1 MMRHSLFLGILFL
14 FVGTVT
20 FAQEQEKNELIQQ
33 RIEFISEQLENEAPD
48 LTNLF
53 DQLFYYYDNPINL
66 NNTTIDQLS
75 DLGLLTD
82 LQINDLFLHLKLFGK
97 LLTVYELQSL
107 PYWDMQTIQMVLP
120 FIRVDDRLDNL
131 SVTLK
136 EALKQGKFESF
147 FRYQTIL
154 EDKNAYSSV
163 SDSVLASSNSYYY
176 GNPDHYYT
184 RLRYSYRTNL
194 SAGITGDKDPG
205 EKFAGTAQPYGF
217 DFISAHAFYKGGKY
231 IKSVALGDYQVQIG
245 QALNL
250 WSGYAFGKTADV
262 TNVKKSANPLKPY
275 TSVDEN
281 RFLRGAAA
289 DFGYKNFSLLT
300 FYSNKGVDAT
310 IIADSLVE
318 EQEFAS
324 SINLSGLHR
333 TNSEIAKKD
342 AFKETM
348 AGGNLRYQK
357 RNFSLGIASVY
368 QGYNKTFSKS
378 IQPYNQFD
386 FRGKNFVTSSA
397 DYSFVFKNMSFF
409 GEGSYSSFSQK
420 WAHLHGVLV
429 ALDPTVSFSVL
440 YRNYDKAYQSLYNN
454 AFAEGSNTQNE
465 RGLYIGMKIKLP
477 GAWTLNAYADYFSFP
492 GMRYLVDAP
501 SHGHE
506 FLVQPTYRPNK
517 KMELYFRY
525 REQVKPKNSR
535 ALSDG
540 TVTAIE
546 DVRQRNFRINFAYTV
561 TDGITLKS
569 RVEFTTVSRLSS
581 VQDVGMLLY
590 QDLLIRPKKWPV
602 DFAFR
607 YAFYDTDS
615 YDSRLY
621 AFESNALYVFSVP
634 AYFYQGT
641 RAYAMVRW
649 SFLRKFDLWA
659 RYAVNIY
666 SNKVALG
673 TGAQQ
678 INANTKSEV
687 TLQLRMTL

>member
-1 MMRHSLFLGILFL
+1 MRWPSLLILGVFLACSNFSY
-14 FVGTVT
+14 
-20 FAQEQEKNELIQQ
+20 AQEQEKNELIQQ
-33 RIEFISEQLENEAPD
+33 RIEFISEQLEDEAPD

-53 DQLFYYYDNPINL
+53 DQLYYYYDNPINL
-66 NNTTIDQLS
+66 NNTTVEQLT

-97 LLTVYELQSL
+97 LLTIYEIQSL

-120 FIRVDDRLDNL
+120 FVRVDDRLDNL
-131 SVTLK
+131 SVSLK

-154 EDKNAYSSV
+154 EDKNAYADV
-163 SDSVLASSNSYYY
+163 PDSILQNSNSYYH

-194 SAGITGDKDPG
+194 SIGITADKDPG
-205 EKFAGTAQPYGF
+205 EKFGGSAQPYGF

-231 IKSVALGDYQVQIG
+231 LKAVALGDYQVQIG
-245 QALNL
+245 QGLKL

-262 TNVKKSANPLKPY
+262 TNVKKNANSLKPY

-281 RFLRGAAA
+281 RFLRGAAV
-289 DFGYKNFSLLT
+289 DLGYKNFSLLT
-300 FYSNKGVDAT
+300 FYSTKGVDAT
-310 IIADSLVE
+310 IIADSLLE

-342 AFKETM
+342 AFQETM
-348 AGGNLRYQK
+348 AGGNLRYQV
-357 RNFSLGIASVY
+357 RNLSLGVASVF
-368 QGYNKTFSKS
+368 QGYNKVFNKELK
-378 IQPYNQFD
+378 PYNQFD
-386 FRGKNFVTSSA
+386 FRGKNLVTSSA
-397 DYSFVFKNMSFF
+397 DYSFVYKNMSFF
-409 GEGSYSSFSQK
+409 GEGSYSSFSNK
-420 WAHLHGVLV
+420 WAHLHGLLM
-429 ALDPTVSFSVL
+429 AIDPNVSLSVL

-454 AFAEGSNTQNE
+454 GFAEGSNTQNE
-465 RGLYIGMKIKLP
+465 RGLYIGAKIRLSNS
-477 GAWTLNAYADYFSFP
+477 WTLNTYADYFSFP
-492 GMRYLVDAP
+492 WLRYLVDAP
-501 SHGHE
+501 SNGHE

-517 KMELYFRY
+517 KLELYFRY

-535 ALSDG
+535 EVSDG
-540 TVTAIE
+540 TVTSIE
-546 DVRQRNFRINFAYTV
+546 DVRQRNFRINFAYKV
-561 TDGITLKS
+561 TDGITMKS
-569 RVEFTTVSRLSS
+569 RLEFTTVDRPSS
-581 VQDVGMLLY
+581 VKDVGMLLY
-590 QDLLIRPKKWPV
+590 QDLIIRPKSWPV
-602 DFAFR
+602 DFSFR
-607 YAFYDTDS
+607 YAFFDTDS

-641 RAYAMVRW
+641 RAYALIRW
-649 SFLRKFDLWA
+649 TFLRKFDLWA

-666 SNKVALG
+666 SNKDSLG
-673 TGAQQ
+673 SGAQQ

-687 TLQLRMTL
+687 TLQLRMKL